1 MGRPKE
7 YDRDKV
13 LEAATQVFWEKGYQ
27 GTSVGDLVEGTG
39 LHRRSMYEEFGDKD
53 GLFESCLDHYVLK
66 AGKATAAILTRQP
79 LGFENIEAF
88 LRDRVEYT
96 GCSSFKGCL
105 LVKSAIEQ
113 EMLTARARK
122 KVQSYLAGN
131 EAAFYDCLIA
141 AKAKAEI
148 HNTADCRTLAKYLMC
163 FLEGMMVMGQTNPK
177 TKELLRVLDK
187 VLMTA
192 KGNT

>member
-7 YDRDKV
+7 YERDKV

-53 GLFESCLDHYVLK
+53 GLFEACIDHYVLK
-66 AGKATAAILTRQP
+66 TGKAAAAILARQP

-88 LRDRVEYT
+88 LRDRVEYA
-96 GCSSFKGCL
+96 GCANFKGCL

-113 EMLTARARK
+113 EMLTARARR

-131 EAAFYDCLIA
+131 ETAFYDCLIA
-141 AKAKAEI
+141 AKATGEI
-148 HNTADCRTLAKYLMC
+148 HKNADCRTLAKFLMC
-163 FLEGMMVMGQTNPK
+163 FIEGMMVMGQTNPT
-177 TKELLRVLDK
+177 TKELQRVLEK
-187 VLMTA
+187 VLLTV
-192 KGNT
+192 KG

>member
-7 YDRDKV
+7 YEREKV

-66 AGKATAAILTRQP
+66 TGKVAAAILVRQP
-79 LGFENIEAF
+79 LGFGNIEAF
-88 LRDRVEYT
+88 LRNRVEYT

-105 LVKSAIEQ
+105 IVKSAIDQ

-131 EAAFYDCLIA
+131 ESAFYDCLIA
-141 AKAKAEI
+141 AREKGEI
-148 HNTADCRTLAKYLMC
+148 HKNADCRALAKYLMC
-163 FLEGMMVMGQTNPK
+163 FLEGMMVMGQTNPTK
-177 TKELLRVLDK
+177 KELQRVLDK
-187 VLMTA
+187 VLLSA
-192 KGNT
+192 RG